1 MRPGKKPT
9 RLEEMSQ
16 ANKQIVIY
24 VDQNPE
30 KSAEDWQKI
39 LTEIE
44 LAFIENK
51 IIPRAVLGGRTE
63 RQVGGSRYF
72 TYRNSASSANKAE
85 AVYQR
90 VALSSAYNDAGW
102 DDSFENMTIDTPKPS
117 DSVGF
122 K

>member
-1 MRPGKKPT
+1 MLIKILRN
-9 RLEEMSQ
+9 L
-16 ANKQIVIY
+16 
-24 VDQNPE
+24 
-30 KSAEDWQKI
+30 QKI

-44 LAFIENK
+44 SAFIENK

-63 RQVGGSRYF
+63 RQVGGSQYF

-90 VALSSAYNDAGW
+90 VALSSTYNDVGW
-102 DDSFENMTIDTPKPS
+102 DDYFENMTIDTPKPS